1 MTETCGHPAPDE
13 IKVHRLLEEDEE
25 PRPGWYIV
33 QIGTSSAQGDVLEDV
48 SPVLQRSLEDTGIP
62 ARAVMIGDL
71 EDPDCGHTWTEVDVR
86 PADLEE
92 DAEPDPFLDL

>member
-1 MTETCGHPAPDE
+1 
-13 IKVHRLLEEDEE
+13 
-25 PRPGWYIV
+25 
-33 QIGTSSAQGDVLEDV
+33 
-48 SPVLQRSLEDTGIP
+48 
-62 ARAVMIGDL
+62 MIGDL